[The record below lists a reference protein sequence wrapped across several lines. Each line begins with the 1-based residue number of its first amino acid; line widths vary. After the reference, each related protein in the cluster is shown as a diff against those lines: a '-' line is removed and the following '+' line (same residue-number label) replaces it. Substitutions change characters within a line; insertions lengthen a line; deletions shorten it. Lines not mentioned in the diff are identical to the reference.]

1 MGRPVSSRALR
12 HRTAAVLLL
21 LLAAPL
27 LSGGMVIREPVQ
39 VKIEGYLDASEQQV
53 NPWAM
58 LDVWI
63 ERGPGRKFALMN
75 IIVLTPGEVS
85 GPDILAAVQ
94 PIHPNFI
101 FNGDP
106 EILERISTAQPNQLL
121 QIIGYTAFGPQRILV
136 TNVERSAPITG
147 PTPTPSLRQ
156 KLFGD

>member
-1 MGRPVSSRALR
+1 MSPRARR
-12 HRTAAVLLL
+12 HRTAAVLTL

-39 VKIEGYLDASEQQV
+39 VKIEGYIGASEQQV

-63 ERGPGRKFALMN
+63 ERAPNRKFALTN

-94 PIHPNFI
+94 PIRPNFI
-101 FNGDP
+101 FNGDQ
-106 EILERISTAQPNQLL
+106 ELLERISTAQPNQLL
-121 QIIGYTAFGPQRILV
+121 KIIGYTAFGPQRILV

-147 PTPTPSLRQ
+147 PTPTPSLKQ